1 MDKYQ
6 SILLA
11 DCVGEV
17 CFRTY
22 RTAHTPFIAAAMQ
35 DEWSWQCGGIPGL
48 GTEFPALA
56 VRLLQQYAAANGLS
70 ISTIFVDARQAF
82 YAVVRKLVIPLHESD
97 EAVAALFKDLDL
109 PPAALHEL
117 AEALSQTDDMTQADA
132 PQPFNRDIASTYTG
146 THFSVNGS
154 DQVGQALKGT
164 RPGHPYA
171 DAVFAFAFQRVLR
184 SVAKRRDDD
193 HPRPIIP
200 TGDPTT
206 LHAQEPT
213 AFIAIPIACFFDDFS
228 LSPTPLQR
236 SSPKQR
242 RP

>member
-1 MDKYQ
+1 
-6 SILLA
+6 
-11 DCVGEV
+11 
-17 CFRTY
+17 
-22 RTAHTPFIAAAMQ
+22 MQ

-48 GTEFPALA
+48 GTEFPAIT

-82 YAVVRKLVIPLHESD
+82 YDVLRRLVIPIYESD

-109 PPAALHEL
+109 PPAALHDL
-117 AEALSQTDDMTQADA
+117 AEALSQTDAMTEAHA
-132 PQPFNRDIASTYTG
+132 PQPFTRDVASTYTG
-146 THFSVNGS
+146 THFTVSGS

-184 SVAKRRDDD
+184 SVAKRLDDD
-193 HPRPIIP
+193 LLRPAIP

-206 LHAQEPT
+206 FHAQQPIT
-213 AFIAIPIACFFDDFS
+213 YISLPIACFFDDFVVII
-228 LSPTPLQR
+228 LSDTPAQLKPKAEKALLAIASGLAQHGMQVND
-236 SSPKQR
+236 SPGKTEAMFH
-242 RP
+242 